1 MSAQTVWNRICSY
14 RESQASTI
22 NTKYGYDLSKVILT
36 LSTYPERDAYHG
48 HASGKSHE
56 PENAGTKAMLDA
68 AIKWLMDRVPA
79 SVETQRSGPD
89 PVRRAQGQNLEAAL
103 LAAIPFAEAG
113 ASIAGVRDALN
124 ALDPN
129 WKNRS
134 SVKAKYNIL
143 AGFLRKPL
151 V

>member
-1 MSAQTVWNRICSY
+1 
-14 RESQASTI
+14 
-22 NTKYGYDLSKVILT
+22 
-36 LSTYPERDAYHG
+36 
-48 HASGKSHE
+48 
-56 PENAGTKAMLDA
+56 
-68 AIKWLMDRVPA
+68 MDRVPA
-79 SVETQRSGPD
+79 SVETHRSGPD

-113 ASIAGVRDALN
+113 ASTSGVRDALN

-129 WKNRS
+129 WKDRK

-143 AGFLRKPL
+143 AGFLKKKTL